1 MRTNWYGPLVCWCTD
16 TPRGTFCTECPST
29 VYKLHCR
36 ITYIH
41 TCSVCPIL
49 CIELTL
55 RSGAVVDV
63 MELRKELYYEF
74 LHHNLA
80 VYHLAMRVFQ
90 LRTSL
95 ASLQHL
101 HILQDMLKDYAL
113 GEHLLLVG
121 NQVGACAHTSSST
134 RCSECTIEWR
144 GSTSVL
150 PLPRVLGRTRLLI
163 VSCNS

>member
-1 MRTNWYGPLVCWCTD
+1 MTPWCASALTHQE
-16 TPRGTFCTECPST
+16 GHSAQSALLLSMNCIVE
-29 VYKLHCR
+29 LH
-36 ITYIH
+36 TYVH
-41 TCSVCPIL
+41 TYSVRPIL
-49 CIELTL
+49 CIELPL

-90 LRTSL
+90 LRMSL

-121 NQVGACAHTSSST
+121 NQVGACTHTSSST
-134 RCSECTIEWR
+134 QCSECTIEWR